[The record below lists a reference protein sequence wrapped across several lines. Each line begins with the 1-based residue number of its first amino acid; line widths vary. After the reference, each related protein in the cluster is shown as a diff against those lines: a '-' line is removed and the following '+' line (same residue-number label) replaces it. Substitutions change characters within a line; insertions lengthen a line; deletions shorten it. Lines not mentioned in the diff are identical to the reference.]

1 MSNEFFRGF
10 SAGHLASQPEW
21 ISMEDRLPDR
31 DGSYYTITELQ
42 KDLPNYARGTINI
55 DSTEV
60 WKNGKWWQDDEIWKV
75 LYWAKPI
82 KLDVPAELNC
92 RPRLGSL

>member
-1 MSNEFFRGF
+1 MSSEFYRGF
-10 SAGHLASQPEW
+10 SAGHQAAQPEW
-21 ISMEDRLPDR
+21 ISIIDRLPER

-42 KDLPNYARGTINI
+42 KDLPNYAKGTINI

-60 WKNGKWWQDDEIWKV
+60 WENGKWWQDDDTWKV

-82 KLDVPAELNC
+82 KLDVPEELC
-92 RPRLGSL
+92 RRPRLGSL